1 MRKFCQKTKIVLLVI
16 MLVVL
21 FQICLYAN
29 KDPFLAPWEQGKK
42 HIAHKQEEQ
51 LRLKQQFL
59 QKEEIFYNKNKE
71 NEFDKGSQ
79 DLNLS
84 PKEEEG
90 PTVRPDLD
98 LRGIIWSKDGAGMA
112 IIGDKIFHTGDV
124 IADGCVIG
132 AIVDGMLILKCK
144 DNVWKYRV
152 NGGV

>member
-42 HIAHKQEEQ
+42 HIAHRQEEQ
-51 LRLKQQFL
+51 LKLKQQSL
-59 QKEEIFYNKNKE
+59 QKEETFYNKNKE
-71 NEFDKGSQ
+71 NEFDKGRQ
-79 DLNLS
+79 DLMLS
-84 PKEEEG
+84 PKEEG
-90 PTVRPDLD
+90 PAVRPDLD
-98 LRGIIWSKDGAGMA
+98 LKGVIWSEDGMGVV

-132 AIVDGMLILKCK
+132 VIVDGMVILKCK

-152 NGGV
+152 NGGG